1 MVLCGPYHVK
11 DQQHEE
17 EHNDG
22 EANEELDGDSECPED
37 EQEGIELL
45 EIPEDTTNMDVQ
57 GPTTT
62 TKNDKAC
69 DMEIEPEIDLG
80 EASKE
85 ESTEEIHQRKVGWL
99 LINIW
104 GLMGFWVAAPTDLNH
119 FCFDQNMKY

>member
-1 MVLCGPYHVK
+1 MSIIILYIHVHIYQKYLVYDMVLCGPYHVK

-85 ESTEEIHQRKVGWL
+85 ESTEEIHQRKVG
-99 LINIW
+99 
-104 GLMGFWVAAPTDLNH
+104 
-119 FCFDQNMKY
+119 

>member
-1 MVLCGPYHVK
+1 MNYIICVYQNYIYTCTYISKILVYDMVLCGPYHVK

-80 EASKE
+80 EAAKE
-85 ESTEEIHQRKVGWL
+85 ESTEEIHQRKVG
-99 LINIW
+99 
-104 GLMGFWVAAPTDLNH
+104 
-119 FCFDQNMKY
+119 